1 MTKVATDTDFTITGV
16 VVGPDTASPLAIVG
30 VRWVNKNALGLNA
43 WNANQLARM
52 NGWRCPIVANC
63 PSFSND
69 VFQAAGTAINFTVKA
84 TSTIGAG
91 EWHYG
96 VMVFPVNKA

>member
-1 MTKVATDTDFTITGV
+1 MATDPDFTIRGV
-16 VVGPDTASPLAIVG
+16 VVGPDSASPLAIVG

-43 WNANQLARM
+43 WEENELANMA
-52 NGWRCPIVANC
+52 GWSCPITANC

-69 VFQAAGTAINFTVKA
+69 VFQARHSHINFTVKA

-96 VMVFPVNKA
+96 VMAFPVNKA